1 MLFFTFDWFWIIVL
15 NFTFQPLLEDEAEQ
29 KQKSLER
36 EEKRKSSIFDSV
48 SVKPYADLIKKK
60 TRPIFKLVR

>member
-1 MLFFTFDWFWIIVL
+1 MMFFTFEIFWIFFL

-48 SVKPYADLIKKK
+48 SVKPYADLISK
-60 TRPIFKLVR
+60 TWPIFKLVR